1 MATTDNA
8 IQYDILFVKELLPH
22 LNLKKAQEKHL
33 IEFTK
38 MGIMQRETI
47 AEMAMATVGNFEGD
61 STQGRDFCD
70 GSDAKTVTIS
80 ARNNNKSKGA
90 WMNSFEV
97 RNVNTKTGDLRIIA
111 YNKILKRFHYFYI
124 PNYAFAHL
132 RSTLTIVIEN
142 ATCHVGEPNFTG
154 IPNRNLKFWEFEC
167 SSFEEMCNMEPV
179 DIDKWDIQC
188 RN

>member
-70 GSDAKTVTIS
+70 GSDAKTVTS
-80 ARNNNKSKGA
+80 NARNNNKSKGA

-111 YNKILKRFHYFYI
+111 YNKI
-124 PNYAFAHL
+124 
-132 RSTLTIVIEN
+132 
-142 ATCHVGEPNFTG
+142 
-154 IPNRNLKFWEFEC
+154 
-167 SSFEEMCNMEPV
+167 
-179 DIDKWDIQC
+179 
-188 RN
+188 